1 MDTIT
6 ELASDER
13 RARIAL
19 ACMTEPGDAV
29 TSGLVGKVGAVE
41 TVGLLD
47 SHAVLPGLSPV
58 ESGPSR
64 LPPMGLIFDA
74 VAGELPLVQRVWSA
88 SCDAATS
95 FTSAAKGSSM
105 IAFARTCDRLT
116 VHLRGPE
123 TRATQLICPEGWEF
137 FGVELQLGA
146 YLPLFPPSGLA
157 DLNDALLP
165 TLSGDRILLDNRD
178 WEMPTE
184 QNVDVFVNRLVR
196 AGLLIFDPLVDEI
209 RHGERPRAMSER
221 TAQIRFRRAVGIS
234 RRKLVSIEQAQHA
247 AQLLAA
253 GGSIADVVTVGGYY
267 DQPQLARAMRW
278 ATGHTPGEL
287 RSGIPFLAL

>member
-1 MDTIT
+1 MTT
-6 ELASDER
+6 CRSSDR
-13 RARIAL
+13 RRTSRLDQRVRIL
-19 ACMTEPGDAV
+19 RPRRDAG
-29 TSGLVGKVGAVE
+29 TPLR
-41 TVGLLD
+41 
-47 SHAVLPGLSPV
+47 PGL
-58 ESGPSR
+58 R
-64 LPPMGLIFDA
+64 RTDHRRRRH
-74 VAGELPLVQRVWSA
+74 QR
-88 SCDAATS
+88 
-95 FTSAAKGSSM
+95 G
-105 IAFARTCDRLT
+105 R
-116 VHLRGPE
+116 
-123 TRATQLICPEGWEF
+123 
-137 FGVELQLGA
+137 VELQLGA

-247 AQLLAA
+247 AQLLTA
-253 GGSIADVVTVGGYY
+253 GESIADVVTVGGYY

-287 RSGIPFLAL
+287 RSGIPFVAF

>member
-1 MDTIT
+1 
-6 ELASDER
+6 
-13 RARIAL
+13 
-19 ACMTEPGDAV
+19 V
-29 TSGLVGKVGAVE
+29 
-41 TVGLLD
+41 
-47 SHAVLPGLSPV
+47 
-58 ESGPSR
+58 
-64 LPPMGLIFDA
+64 GLIFDA

-88 SCDAATS
+88 SCDAATH

-105 IAFARTCDRLT
+105 IAFARTGDRLT

-123 TRATQLICPEGWEF
+123 TRATQLICPEGCEF

-146 YLPLFPPSGLA
+146 YLPLFPPCGLA
-157 DLNDALLP
+157 DMNDALLP
-165 TLSGDRILLDNRD
+165 TRSGGRILLDNRE

-196 AGLLIFDPLVDEI
+196 AGLLIFDPLIDEI
-209 RHGERPRAMSER
+209 RHGKRPRAMSER

-247 AQLLAA
+247 AKLLAA
-253 GGSIADVVTVGGYY
+253 GRSIADVVTACGYY

-287 RSGIPFLAL
+287 RSGTPFVAF

>member
-1 MDTIT
+1 
-6 ELASDER
+6 
-13 RARIAL
+13 
-19 ACMTEPGDAV
+19 
-29 TSGLVGKVGAVE
+29 
-41 TVGLLD
+41 
-47 SHAVLPGLSPV
+47 
-58 ESGPSR
+58 
-64 LPPMGLIFDA
+64 MGLIFDA
-74 VAGELPLVQRVWSA
+74 GVGELPLVQRVWSA

-95 FTSAAKGSSM
+95 FSSAAKGSSM
-105 IAFARTCDRLT
+105 IAFASHAGRWT

-123 TRATQLICPEGWEF
+123 TRATQLTCPEGWEF
-137 FGVELQLGA
+137 FGVELQPGA

-165 TLSGDRILLDNRD
+165 TGSGDRILLDNRD
-178 WEMPTE
+178 WEMPTA
-184 QNVDVFVNRLVR
+184 QNVDVFVNRL
-196 AGLLIFDPLVDEI
+196 IEI

-234 RRKLVSIEQAQHA
+234 CRKLVSIEQAQRA

-253 GGSIADVVTVGGYY
+253 GGSIADVVTGCGYY

-287 RSGIPFLAL
+287 RSGIPFLAF